1 MRMFQRTA
9 VALVTAGSL
18 SVLGA
23 GAAHADMHH
32 GKKGPGKV
40 SINLNQT
47 QSCSYQALVPV
58 NVAALNLGSSV
69 GSFACSQVGSI
80 G

>member
-1 MRMFQRTA
+1 MRMLKRGA

-18 SVLGA
+18 SVLGGA
-23 GAAHADMHH
+23 GVAYAGHS
-32 GKKGPGKV
+32 GPDVKL
-40 SINLNQT
+40 NLNQT

-69 GSFACSQVGSI
+69 GSFTCSQAGKI